1 MTLVKRLWPSSL
13 AGQMVI
19 VVLITLLS
27 AQAISL
33 WILSSAHRNV
43 IYDASELQL
52 IQRTITLTR
61 LLDETPEIYHSR
73 MVKAASTAPA
83 TFWLDSNSHIPE
95 DTESRLDQR
104 FIAKLSRELG
114 EPYRGRVRA
123 WLSRYGKPHC
133 MHPSH
138 RRHDDERFKS
148 TARNCRNPAHRRF
161 GPHDD
166 QPATPFVNFSIQLN
180 DGQWLNLSARTPS
193 IPPLVA
199 KQTGLFLLLSG
210 LMLMLVIILMVRR
223 ITRPLGELT
232 QSANR
237 LGLGETVAAIEERG
251 PKDIRQTI
259 HAFNRMHERLQRFV
273 ADRTH
278 MLAALSH
285 DLRTP
290 ITTLR
295 LRIELL
301 EDSPEKERLL
311 ATLEEMQAM
320 TEATLSFA
328 REAAKQEDTRRV
340 DINAL
345 TASICDDLEELGMP
359 VTFHEGPDAVLSCR
373 PVSLTRAIR
382 NLIEN
387 AVKYGK
393 SAEVSLSHDNQGIR
407 LTINDKGPGI
417 PESMMEKVFEPFYR
431 LESSR
436 NRDTGGIGLGLAI
449 TRTIIHNHGG
459 TVALKNLN
467 PGLQV
472 TVTLPGE

>member
-1 MTLVKRLWPSSL
+1 MALLKRLWPSSL

-61 LLDETPEIYHSR
+61 LLDETPEVYHSR

-83 TFWLDSNSHIPE
+83 TFWLASNSHIPE
-95 DTESRLDQR
+95 DVESRLDQR

-138 RRHDDERFKS
+138 RRNSEEWAKNSSR
-148 TARNCRNPAHRRF
+148 TCRNPSHRRF
-161 GPHDD
+161 DSHSGK
-166 QPATPFVNFSIQLN
+166 PAAPFVNFSIQLN
-180 DGQWLNLSARTPS
+180 DGQWLNLSARSPS

-199 KQTGLFLLLSG
+199 RQTGLFLLLSG

-237 LGLGETVAAIEERG
+237 LGLGETVTAIEERG

-273 ADRTH
+273 ADRTR

-359 VTFHEGPDAVLSCR
+359 VTFHEGPDAVLPCR

-387 AVKYGK
+387 AVKYGE
-393 SAEVSLSHDNQGIR
+393 SAEVSLSQDNQGIR
-407 LTINDKGPGI
+407 LTIIDKGPGI
-417 PESMMEKVFEPFYR
+417 PEAMMEKVFEPFYR
-431 LESSR
+431 QESSR
-436 NRDTGGIGLGLAI
+436 SRDTGGIGLGLAI

-459 TVALKNLN
+459 NIELKNLD

-472 TVTLPGE
+472 TITLPGE